1 MLGRRTVRLVAV
13 LGTVALAA
21 SACSSSAKTAST
33 ATSES
38 PGSTA
43 ALSGDAAAINQ
54 IVLDHMKQNQLMAVI
69 VRVTVDGKDVLTNA
83 YGDSMTGVPATTNM
97 HFRNGAVEISYVST
111 AVLRLVDQKKLSLDD
126 KVSKWRPDF
135 PAADKI
141 TLKMLLNMTS
151 GYHDYVTDNDF
162 VNQFY
167 ANPWKN
173 WTNAEKLAFP
183 FSKPLLFEP
192 GTNWNYAHTGYAV
205 LSEVLAKA
213 TGKPMD
219 QLLAD
224 EVLKPMGLK
233 NTVASQT
240 AAIPEPALH
249 SFDPE
254 RRVAL
259 GIPAGTKFIEEST
272 YWNPSWTLGDG
283 EIETSDI
290 VDMATTADAIGDG
303 RLLSPASHHAQVDP
317 NLLGFGAPLAGCPL
331 CHTLDNKYN
340 YGLGVVRT
348 GNWLVQNPLF
358 AGEGS
363 IEANLPSKKLSIA
376 IVATGTIGSFAAD
389 GSGPNWTTAIF
400 QDIAARMAPNDL
412 PG

>member
-1 MLGRRTVRLVAV
+1 
-13 LGTVALAA
+13 
-21 SACSSSAKTAST
+21 
-33 ATSES
+33 
-38 PGSTA
+38 
-43 ALSGDAAAINQ
+43 
-54 IVLDHMKQNQLMAVI
+54 
-69 VRVTVDGKDVLTNA
+69 
-83 YGDSMTGVPATTNM
+83 
-97 HFRNGAVEISYVST
+97 
-111 AVLRLVDQKKLSLDD
+111 
-126 KVSKWRPDF
+126 
-135 PAADKI
+135 
-141 TLKMLLNMTS
+141 
-151 GYHDYVTDNDF
+151 
-162 VNQFY
+162 
-167 ANPWKN
+167 
-173 WTNAEKLAFP
+173 
-183 FSKPLLFEP
+183 
-192 GTNWNYAHTGYAV
+192 
-205 LSEVLAKA
+205 
-213 TGKPMD
+213 MD

-283 EIETSDI
+283 QVETSDI

-303 RLLSPASHHAQVDP
+303 RLLSSQSHHAQVDP

-331 CHTLDNKYN
+331 CHTLDTKYN

-376 IVATGTIGSFAAD
+376 IVATGTIDSFGAD
-389 GSGPNWTTAIF
+389 GSGPNWATAVF
-400 QDIAARMAPNDL
+400 QDIAAHMSPNDV